1 MEAEKVTDV
10 SDKLITT
17 QNLGKTTVAELGSS
31 MGKVIPTANMYGVN
45 LDNIASAYVTTTK
58 NGIATAESTTYIN
71 SMLNELGKS
80 GSTVSGILQEETG
93 KSFKELMDSGASLT
107 EVLGYVNDSAQRS
120 GQSIGDCFSS
130 QEAGKAAATLIQ
142 HTEDFDDALKAMN
155 LSVGATDKAF
165 EKVSK
170 TSAAQFNKNLNL
182 VKNAG
187 IQTGQAFLNTFAPAI
202 EKASGAVQAACRWF
216 DNLSS
221 GQKEIVA
228 KLLLVTAA
236 ASPAAKGMSVMAEGA
251 AKVL

>member
-1 MEAEKVTDV
+1 
-10 SDKLITT
+10 
-17 QNLGKTTVAELGSS
+17 
-31 MGKVIPTANMYGVN
+31 
-45 LDNIASAYVTTTK
+45 
-58 NGIATAESTTYIN
+58 
-71 SMLNELGKS
+71 
-80 GSTVSGILQEETG
+80 
-93 KSFKELMDSGASLT
+93 
-107 EVLGYVNDSAQRS
+107 
-120 GQSIGDCFSS
+120 
-130 QEAGKAAATLIQ
+130 
-142 HTEDFDDALKAMN
+142 MN

-170 TSAAQFNKNLNL
+170 TSAAQFNRNLNL

-236 ASPAAKGMSVMAEGA
+236 AAPAAKGMSVMAEGA
-251 AKVL
+251 AKVLEHSKPLIDAMQAEKAAVEGLTASQTVAKVATDGFEASMGKLNAVMMAHPARLPGGQIDERGNRLRTWERGGGTVVDLRRGGQVHQ